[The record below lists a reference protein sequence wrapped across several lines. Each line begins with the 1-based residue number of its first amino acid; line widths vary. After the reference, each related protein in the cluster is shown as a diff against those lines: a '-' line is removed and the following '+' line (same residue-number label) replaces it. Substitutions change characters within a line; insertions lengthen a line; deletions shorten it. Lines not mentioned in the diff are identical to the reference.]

1 MQYFKRMSILL
12 LVLPFSVHAL
22 ERVYVDTTSLSNW
35 TTVAKSDTIIGTV
48 ELYNEAFNKLEFTT
62 DLIAEKTLSNVYLQQ
77 DSIAGWYIG
86 KLGLN
91 GHFIVLEQSSDNHS
105 GEFVLYGTGK
115 IKFFSA
121 RLLIHFHYR
130 EISDSLL
137 CGTMSISVD
146 KRFFLVRKLL
156 SKEVQKTF
164 RYMQVLGKN
173 LFEDSRL
180 QQMLMAERIV
190 FNEREEL

>member
-1 MQYFKRMSILL
+1 MQNLKWTSALFLL
-12 LVLPFSVHAL
+12 LSFSVHAF

-35 TTVAKSDTIIGTV
+35 TTVAKSDTIIGTL

-77 DSIAGWYIG
+77 DSIAGCYSG

-91 GHFIVLEQSSDNHS
+91 GHFIVLEQNSDNHS

-121 RLLIHFHYR
+121 RLLIQFHYT

-137 CGTMSISVD
+137 YGTMSISVD
-146 KRFFLVRKLL
+146 KRFFLVKKLL

>member
-1 MQYFKRMSILL
+1 MQSLKWTSALFFLL
-12 LVLPFSVHAL
+12 SFSVHAL

-35 TTVAKSDTIIGTV
+35 TTVSKSDTIIGTV
-48 ELYNEAFNKLEFTT
+48 ELYHEAFNKLEFTT

-77 DSIAGWYIG
+77 DSIAGWYTG

-91 GHFIVLEQSSDNHS
+91 GHFIVLEQNSDNHS

-137 CGTMSISVD
+137 YGTMSISVD
-146 KRFFLVRKLL
+146 KRFFLVKKLL
-156 SKEVQKTF
+156 NKEVQKTF

-190 FNEREEL
+190 LNEREEL